1 MFVCIHAQIK
11 FLQSETMQ
19 CISDAI
25 TPSSSFMLVT
35 TLLTVEEVQMETQGC
50 NPNA

>member
-19 CISDAI
+19 CISVAI
-25 TPSSSFMLVT
+25 TLSSSFMLVT
-35 TLLTVEEVQMETQGC
+35 HKCVEEVQMETQGC